1 MPGLRR
7 DRLAGLDEEFPELGG
22 AVAAVQGADD
32 GAVVDAGRGEQ
43 AGDPVPVVVA
53 GAPFGHPRHHRQYRP
68 GPVQG
73 LDLALLI
80 DAQHHRLIWRV
91 VAEPGDIDDL
101 AREQRAGGEPEPVGQ
116 VRLQAGLPPDPA
128 DRRG

>member
-1 MPGLRR
+1 MRKRAWRSSHAWISGVLAGGVVVADQVNVQLRR
-7 DRLAGLDEEFPELGG
+7 DRLVDLDEEFPELGG

-32 GAVVDAGRGEQ
+32 GAVVDVERGEQ
-43 AGDPVPVVVA
+43 AGDTVPVVVA

-80 DAQHHRLIWRV
+80 DA
-91 VAEPGDIDDL
+91 
-101 AREQRAGGEPEPVGQ
+101 
-116 VRLQAGLPPDPA
+116 
-128 DRRG
+128 